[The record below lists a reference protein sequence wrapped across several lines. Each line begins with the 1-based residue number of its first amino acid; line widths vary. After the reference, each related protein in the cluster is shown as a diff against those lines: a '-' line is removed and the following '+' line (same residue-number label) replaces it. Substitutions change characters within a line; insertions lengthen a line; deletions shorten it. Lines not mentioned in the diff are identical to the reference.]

1 MRCTLVIGNGFDLD
15 AGLKTSYN
23 DFVSSRFWPFSQ
35 SIGVYGQDT
44 LASYLRKKSEL
55 DTWFDVEEALYDYS
69 RSGLGQATIHGFN
82 IDVRDRFDFD
92 KLKSSLTSYLSNQEG
107 CFNPRSNSMGI
118 AVLNSLV
125 TSKNDYKIYSFNYTS
140 LQNILRRYKITEQVN
155 CEFIHGS
162 VANNDIIIGVGDKI
176 DYNSHYFYLS
186 KIAAP
191 NYSSHNI
198 ILDMMESD
206 EVIIFGHSFGSNDFP
221 YFEPFFHNQLS
232 FNKDS
237 KKRKRI
243 AIFTKDENGRLGIKK
258 RIHELTGQRT
268 TLLYSLNEIKIFST
282 DGSMEAEIE
291 EYLRSINKDWGRS

>member
-23 DFVSSRFWPFSQ
+23 DFVSSRYWPFSQ
-35 SIGVYGQDT
+35 STDVYGQET

-69 RSGLGQATIHGFN
+69 RIGLGQATIQGIN
-82 IDVRDRFDFD
+82 IDYRDRFDFD

-107 CFNPRSNSMGI
+107 CFYPRPNSMGI

-125 TSKNDYKIYSFNYTS
+125 TSKNEFKIYSFNYTS
-140 LQNILRRYKITEQVN
+140 LQNILRRNEITEQVN
-155 CEFIHGS
+155 CEYIHGS
-162 VANNDIIIGVGDKI
+162 IANNDIIIGVGDKI
-176 DYNSHYFYLS
+176 DFNSHYFYLS

-191 NYSSHNI
+191 NYSSHNV

-206 EVIIFGHSFGSNDFP
+206 EVIIFGHSLGSNDFP
-221 YFEPFFHNQLS
+221 YFEPFFHNLLS
-232 FNKDS
+232 FTKET

-243 AIFTKDENGRLGIKK
+243 AIFTKDESGRLGIKK
-258 RIHELTGQRT
+258 RLHELTGQRT
-268 TLLYSLNEIKIFST
+268 TLLYSLNEVSIFST
-282 DGSMEAEIE
+282 DSSMKAETE
-291 EYLRSINKDWGRS
+291 EYLRSINEGWGRF